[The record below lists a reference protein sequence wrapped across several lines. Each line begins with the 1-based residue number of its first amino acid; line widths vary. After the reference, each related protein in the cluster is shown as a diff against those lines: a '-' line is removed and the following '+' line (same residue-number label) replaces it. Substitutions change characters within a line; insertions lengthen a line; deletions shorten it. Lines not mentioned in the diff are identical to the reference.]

1 MAYTTLSQVQTAVGG
16 AARLLELSDLA
27 NEGELDEDVV
37 DAAIAEA
44 EAEIDSYVGHRYA
57 VPLSPVPGVIA
68 SRAAAWAARIL
79 RRNRYNGQPLQDDLE
94 REETDRK
101 WLLGVADGTISLGIE
116 PGPGAAS
123 SVIDKASPRDPSLF
137 VSRDR
142 TRGFW

>member
-1 MAYTTLSQVQTAVGG
+1 MAYTTLAQVQTAVGG

-37 DAAIAEA
+37 DSAIADA

-68 SRAAAWAARIL
+68 AHAAAWAARIL
-79 RRNRYNGQPLQDDLE
+79 RRNRYNGQPLQDDLD
-94 REETDRK
+94 REEIDRK
-101 WLLGVADGTISLGIE
+101 WLAGVADGTISLGIE
-116 PGPGAAS
+116 PGARAAS
-123 SVIDKASPRDPSLF
+123 GVIDKAAPRDPSLT